1 MPPPN
6 MPRPAPIPL
15 RPQARQLSI
24 TAEDL
29 KSEGCKRI
37 IEQLQS
43 FFFRLPLEIRLRIYE
58 YALGGRILHL
68 GLLYEGSDSGKPVR
82 LRRHACKYGD
92 THPVANPTWTN
103 CSTPHDQRSDSLLP
117 FLQSCRRV

>member
-1 MPPPN
+1 

-68 GLLYEGSDSGKPVR
+68 GLLYEGSDSGKSVR

-92 THPVANPTWTN
+92 THPVANPTWTD